1 MKNNLFIYDIKD
13 KNIIKDSEPITDDEK
28 TLLKIL
34 MKNFG
39 EFTTIPE
46 ISKKLKIS
54 RSSLYA
60 AKAERKFVSYIV
72 GGKIIILTKTLINF
86 MKTFEDSDLSN

>member
-1 MKNNLFIYDIKD
+1 MKNNLFIYDIED
-13 KNIIKDSEPITDDEK
+13 KNIIKNSEPKTEDEK

-39 EFTTIPE
+39 EFTTISE

-54 RSSLYA
+54 RTYLYE
-60 AKAERKFVSYIV
+60 AKDNRRFVSYIV
-72 GGKIIILTKTLINF
+72 GGKTIILTKTLLNF
-86 MKTFEDSDLSN
+86 MRTFE